1 MDRPKTEP
9 RDVFMYL
16 LAMSA
21 LYVSVYAVITLL
33 FQYVNLF
40 FPDPL
45 DSAGYV
51 SETIRWELAELIIL
65 FPVYFLST
73 SVVEREAASDPGKAT
88 MRIRRWMLC
97 MTLFLAGLLILGDLV
112 CLIYKFLG
120 GELTARFLLKVTA
133 IVAVAGAIFA
143 YYRSALRRSGKISIR
158 ERPFAIAAGSAI
170 AAIVA
175 VGVFSAG
182 SPFRARL
189 LSFDEDRIKN
199 LEAIQTEIVSYWRA
213 KDRLPGTAAEL
224 NDSISG
230 FTVPNDPQSHRAYDY
245 RVTGAHS
252 FELCAEFNLPGDQ
265 NRTHPY
271 GAGEH
276 LGGWIHNAGHAC
288 FVRNIDPA
296 KYPPNAAA
304 RTPAAIAAAPG
315 APMTPAA
322 AIR

>member
-1 MDRPKTEP
+1 
-9 RDVFMYL
+9 MYL
-16 LAMSA
+16 LAMST
-21 LYVSVYAVITLL
+21 LYVSVLAVITLL
-33 FQYVNLF
+33 FKYVNLL

-51 SETIRWELAELIIL
+51 SETIRWALAELIIL
-65 FPVYFLST
+65 FPVYFWST

-88 MRIRRWMLC
+88 TRIRRWMLY
-97 MTLFLAGLLILGDLV
+97 MTLFLAGLLILGDLI

-143 YYRSALRRSGKISIR
+143 YYRNALRRSGEISGH
-158 ERPFAIAAGSAI
+158 ERTFAIAAASAI
-170 AAIVA
+170 VAIVA

-189 LSFDEDRIKN
+189 LSFDEDKVKN
-199 LEAIQTEIVSYWRA
+199 LEVIQTEIVSYGRA
-213 KDRLPGTAAEL
+213 KGWLPGTATDL

-245 RVTGAHS
+245 RLTGAHS
-252 FELCAEFNLPGDQ
+252 FELCAEFNLPGEQ
-265 NRTHPY
+265 KRTYPY
-271 GAGEH
+271 GFGER

-288 FVRNIDPA
+288 FVRNLDPA
-296 KYPPNAAA
+296 KYPPNPGA
-304 RTPAAIAAAPG
+304 RMPAAIAAAPG
-315 APMTPAA
+315 AAMTPPAA
-322 AIR
+322 TR